1 MSSHGTNGHSG
12 MEPVNKIKPSITEF
26 GRFDREVSDIFIYDD
41 KLLLQNMTQSGGKYS
56 LDEWILSQLN
66 T

>member
-1 MSSHGTNGHSG
+1 